1 VVSIVEYRVVQPVTS
16 RRVWDQ
22 CLDAL
27 RTDRLLHLVLMAH
40 QSVPCPI
47 ERAVVMEICQTTH
60 IDTSIRLGGKVH
72 GTDSNS
78 IVVYLGNNLD
88 LPARASIVE

>member
-1 VVSIVEYRVVQPVTS
+1 
-16 RRVWDQ
+16 
-22 CLDAL
+22 
-27 RTDRLLHLVLMAH
+27 
-40 QSVPCPI
+40 
-47 ERAVVMEICQTTH
+47 MEICQTTH